1 MTDALLQKVR
11 RIIDEGA
18 RDLVD
23 RRIVFELVVL
33 GVLAREHV
41 LMIGPPGTGK
51 SASVRAVAER
61 FSGRHFEYLLG
72 RFTEPA
78 ELFGA
83 LSIEALREGRVEAVT
98 EAMLPEANIA
108 FLDEIFQGSTAILN
122 TLLGVLNE
130 RVYRRGAQ
138 RLDVPL
144 WCCIAA
150 SNALPDDPMLAA
162 FADRFLMTTFVDPV
176 APDQIE
182 TLLRSG
188 WAFETNPAPLDA
200 DASLTQD
207 ELTALSARVNTVDLS
222 AVVALY
228 AHVINKLSVR
238 GLRFSDR
245 RIVRGQKLIA
255 GAAILAGREHASP
268 ADLWPIVYMIQD
280 RSLQDQA
287 KELLADELQLAENAT
302 LDCAAKQAA
311 YGPAA
316 YASDLVQT
324 AQAHLVDK
332 PQLRD
337 DPGFEPWCIRAE
349 GMIARIEA
357 GFAEEARP
365 ETLELARA
373 ALVAAIK

>member
-176 APDQIE
+176 GPDQIE

-200 DASLTQD
+200 DARLTQD
-207 ELTALSARVNTVDLS
+207 ELAALTARINTVDLS

-302 LDCAAKQAA
+302 LDRAAKQAA

-324 AQAHLVDK
+324 AQEHLVDK